1 MKQKKHKTETAN
13 PKIVFKTM
21 TKFSFYFVFIMS
33 IFIFLF
39 SDVRRLNTSEK
50 PLLVQLLWHLDDREG
65 RFVLKSADLKIQPV
79 KFFEINQD
87 EGQLKRRLSRR
98 EKKDLKKKRKEELA
112 RNKNQDKLLADYVYR
127 ELPESSLTR
136 TISNPEAVMRRRRQ
150 QKLEKRMKEFQN
162 KGGPQTGGILKIF
175 AESLKPEIPYKTIL
189 ASVKDNADVI
199 TKSALEKFLL
209 PNENPQHFCIVM
221 AIIPSGESGAGNV
234 KERIIRSTDCPLAIQ
249 NSWPRSKGV
258 ITFHLRRKEGA
269 PVPKPAAKDDKKPKD
284 KTAKLAPPPVKKKP
298 ESRKPPPLTHLPPS
312 DGNIDYDM
320 MPFFLELTPEGKE
333 INYKPKIYH
342 IRPHE
347 TVIGSSRNPS
357 PGVQYLQLFSPK
369 ILASHC
375 SIVNEDGCV
384 SIVPHGSEADVR
396 VSGKRIYDT
405 MLLQNGNTVQFGGLH
420 TFRFCNPMD
429 DPQSEK
435 NSIASEQE
443 YRNRYGSQGS
453 KGYIFFLQQLLL
465 LLYICF
471 QIKFEVVI
479 EGKFM

>member
-1 MKQKKHKTETAN
+1 M
-13 PKIVFKTM
+13 
-21 TKFSFYFVFIMS
+21 
-33 IFIFLF
+33 
-39 SDVRRLNTSEK
+39 DVKEK

-79 KFFEINQD
+79 KFFEVNKD

-112 RNKNQDKLLADYVYR
+112 RSKNQDKLLADHVYR

-189 ASVKDNADVI
+189 ASVKDNADLI
-199 TKSALEKFLL
+199 TKAALEKFLL

-221 AIIPSGESGAGNV
+221 AIIPPGETGAGNV
-234 KERIIRSTDCPLAIQ
+234 KERIIRSSDCPLAIQ

-269 PVPKPAAKDDKKPKD
+269 PAPSTKPAVTKDNRKTRDKPQ
-284 KTAKLAPPPVKKKP
+284 KLAPPISKKP
-298 ESRKPPPLTHLPPS
+298 ESRKPPPLTDIAPS
-312 DGNIDYDM
+312 YDEAM
-320 MPFFLELTPEGKE
+320 NYDKMPFFLELTPEGKE

-384 SIVPHGSEADVR
+384 SIVPHGPEADVC

-405 MLLQNGNTVQFGGLH
+405 MLLTSGNTVQFGGLH

-429 DPQSEK
+429 DPPSERS
-435 NSIASEQE
+435 SIASEQD

-453 KGYIFFLQQLLL
+453 KG
-465 LLYICF
+465 
-471 QIKFEVVI
+471 
-479 EGKFM
+479 